1 MMKLVLSLLVAFVAA
16 SSTVAFLP
24 ATSLRYATT
33 AIAASRLRRSTTSTS
48 LSAKKQKSEKAQLGD
63 VHEPEDDSD
72 RQQSGSYSAPPTF
85 EEFLKFKQAERAN
98 EDQK

>member
-1 MMKLVLSLLVAFVAA
+1 MMKLVLYLFLAFVAA
-16 SSTVAFLP
+16 SSTVAFVP
-24 ATSLRYATT
+24 ATSVRCATT
-33 AIAASRLRRSTTSTS
+33 TIAASRLSRSNTTSLVS
-48 LSAKKQKSEKAQLGD
+48 SAKKQKGEAQLGD

>member
-1 MMKLVLSLLVAFVAA
+1 MMKLVLSLFLALVAA
-16 SSTVAFLP
+16 SSTVAFVP
-24 ATSLRYATT
+24 ATSFRCATT
-33 AIAASRLRRSTTSTS
+33 TIAASRLRRSTTSAS
-48 LSAKKQKSEKAQLGD
+48 LSAKKQKGEKVQLGD
-63 VHEPEDDSD
+63 VHEPEGDSD